1 MDKQQFNLSIQMAD
15 NNSLRIGAA
24 NRIVQLL
31 HKQRYNN
38 NENSAK
44 RWVWELCQN
53 AKDVCNSTG
62 KVKISIDYNRD
73 QGKVRF
79 RHNGKAFSMDN
90 IMSLINQ
97 SSSKDRND
105 GSERKSGKFG
115 TGFITTHLL
124 SEIVNISGILEVD
137 SEYSKFNISLDRRG
151 KDKDEIM
158 AAMEKAVNDLEK
170 CTPIDS
176 LNEDEYNTVFEYK
189 LDEYGMQSARA
200 GLENLRVSAPY
211 VLAMLPSIEEIAVE
225 NTGERF
231 RYKREIDCRLEKAT
245 VSEIEVEENGQ
256 LSYKYVLKVTQDKV
270 SILIAL
276 ECSEN
281 KKKIVPLLKHQS
293 KLFCDFPLIGTE
305 DFPFPVLISS
315 PDFNPTEPRDGVFLT
330 CRNRAGTDD
339 EIEVNRNIIETAYQ
353 LYQQLLEYV
362 AKEEW
367 DGIYNIT
374 KICPYGKK
382 DWYDEDWLEGIVKK
396 CKTAIL
402 HTPIVETDNGAA
414 KALRDDRDGAQIF
427 IVSDRGE
434 SVRERIWQLLH
445 CSIPDKIPKRGDL
458 HEWYHSLWPEYKG
471 FTFESLSNQVS
482 NYKNI
487 KTLEGQLCEVGWEE
501 WLNNYYDLIDENEKR
516 QEYAANQQLNILP
529 NQNGVF
535 CRVGKLCA
543 DVGVLEE
550 YKDILLNLGED
561 VKNRLLHLNIGCR
574 KWFQCEET
582 TNKQILE
589 RIERCL
595 IETDGEVKRE
605 VYLKIVYMY
614 NDSFRGIEE
623 QKQICDFAGRIL
635 KLGNRMQEAAEISEK
650 LLQEAMKYTVTSIA
664 DKISECSTVKGL
676 AEYLNISRAETV
688 EFLVGFIDF
697 VMKQDFDNLLNRETK
712 PILPSQ
718 NGVFSVKEKM
728 YIDDEIDET
737 LKEVACFAGYDIK
750 AELLMKEIDLKLPE
764 NRWKAN
770 KDIAPCIIKFVEDNR
785 TAKDLD
791 IRSVFNK
798 LLLWINENQGKAEK
812 IMPILCEN
820 KHYLYDDDDIAN
832 NLRQAETLTNIM
844 DKYEIKSSA
853 QLESIIQKN
862 VGSSSSGPTLL
873 KETVTQETLLQ
884 YGIDSEEAL
893 NKAFSDSDFANLFI
907 KESKHDLSTYE
918 YVRRILERA
927 QKNILEYLEG
937 QEEYDLSD
945 KQKIAD
951 TIYVVKKN
959 GKQIYI
965 LARPSDGGEIRIY
978 YRTET
983 DVLDYSMDWE
993 LWVEDGKRIPQKIT
1007 FGKVIKLTGLN
1018 RIPLNGR

>member
-62 KVKISIDYNRD
+62 KIKISIDYDRD
-73 QGKVRF
+73 QKKVRF

-124 SEIVNISGILEVD
+124 SEVVNISGILEVD
-137 SEYSKFNISLDRRG
+137 SEYSKFNISLDRSG

-158 AAMEKAVNDLEK
+158 AAMEKAVSDLEK

-176 LNEDEYNTVFEYK
+176 LNEDEYNTIFEYK
-189 LDEYGMQSARA
+189 LDEYGMQTARA
-200 GLENLRVSAPY
+200 GLESLRVSAPF
-211 VLAMLPSIEEIAVE
+211 VLAMLPSIKEITVE

-231 RYKREIDCRLEKAT
+231 RYKREIDCRLEKAA
-245 VSEIEVEENGQ
+245 VSEIEIEENEQ
-256 LSYKYVLKVTQDKV
+256 LSYKYILKVTQDKV
-270 SILIAL
+270 SIFIAL
-276 ECSEN
+276 ECFDS
-281 KKKIVPLLKHQS
+281 KKKIVPFLKHQS

-339 EIEVNRNIIETAYQ
+339 EIEVNRNMIETAYQ

-374 KICPYGKK
+374 KICPYSKK

-402 HTPIVETDNGAA
+402 HTPIVETANGAA
-414 KALRDDRDGAQIF
+414 KALRDDRDGEQVF
-427 IVSDRGE
+427 IVSDRAE
-434 SVRERIWQLLH
+434 SVRERIWHLLH
-445 CSIPDKIPKRGDL
+445 CSIPDKIPKREDL
-458 HEWYHSLWPEYKG
+458 HEWYHSLWSEYKG

-482 NYKNI
+482 DYKNTE
-487 KTLEGQLCEVGWEE
+487 TLEGQLCEVDWEE

-516 QEYAANQQLNILP
+516 QEYAVNQRLNILP

-543 DVGVLEE
+543 DAGVLEE
-550 YKDILLNLGED
+550 YKDILLSLGED
-561 VKNRLLHLNIGCR
+561 VKDGLLHLNIGCR

-589 RIERCL
+589 WIERRL
-595 IETDGEVKRE
+595 IVASGEVKRE

-623 QKQICDFAGRIL
+623 QKQICDYARRIL

-664 DKISECSTVKGL
+664 DKISECGTVDGL
-676 AEYLNISRAETV
+676 AEYLNIARAEAV
-688 EFLVGFIDF
+688 EFLAGLIDF
-697 VMKQDFDNLLNRETK
+697 VMKQDFDNLLNKETK
-712 PILPSQ
+712 PILPNQ

-750 AELLMKEIDLKLPE
+750 AELLMKEIYLKLPE

-798 LLLWINENQGKAEK
+798 LLLWINENQDKAEK
-812 IMPILCEN
+812 IMPVLYKN

-844 DKYEIKSSA
+844 DKYDIKSSA
-853 QLESIIQKN
+853 QLEAIIQKN
-862 VGSSSSGPTLL
+862 VGSLPSGSTPS
-873 KETVTQETLLQ
+873 KETVTQKILLQ

-907 KESKHDLSTYE
+907 RESKHDLSTYE
-918 YVRRILERA
+918 YVRQILERA

-951 TIYVVKKN
+951 TIFVVKKN

-965 LARPSDGGEIRIY
+965 LVRPSDGGEIRIY

-993 LWVEDGKRIPQKIT
+993 LWVEDGKSAPQKIT

>member
-1 MDKQQFNLSIQMAD
+1 M
-15 NNSLRIGAA
+15 
-24 NRIVQLL
+24 
-31 HKQRYNN
+31 
-38 NENSAK
+38 
-44 RWVWELCQN
+44 
-53 AKDVCNSTG
+53 
-62 KVKISIDYNRD
+62 
-73 QGKVRF
+73 
-79 RHNGKAFSMDN
+79 
-90 IMSLINQ
+90 
-97 SSSKDRND
+97 
-105 GSERKSGKFG
+105 
-115 TGFITTHLL
+115 
-124 SEIVNISGILEVD
+124 
-137 SEYSKFNISLDRRG
+137 
-151 KDKDEIM
+151 
-158 AAMEKAVNDLEK
+158 
-170 CTPIDS
+170 
-176 LNEDEYNTVFEYK
+176 
-189 LDEYGMQSARA
+189 
-200 GLENLRVSAPY
+200 
-211 VLAMLPSIEEIAVE
+211 
-225 NTGERF
+225 
-231 RYKREIDCRLEKAT
+231 
-245 VSEIEVEENGQ
+245 
-256 LSYKYVLKVTQDKV
+256 
-270 SILIAL
+270 
-276 ECSEN
+276 
-281 KKKIVPLLKHQS
+281 
-293 KLFCDFPLIGTE
+293 
-305 DFPFPVLISS
+305 
-315 PDFNPTEPRDGVFLT
+315 
-330 CRNRAGTDD
+330 
-339 EIEVNRNIIETAYQ
+339 
-353 LYQQLLEYV
+353 
-362 AKEEW
+362 
-367 DGIYNIT
+367 
-374 KICPYGKK
+374 
-382 DWYDEDWLEGIVKK
+382 
-396 CKTAIL
+396 
-402 HTPIVETDNGAA
+402 
-414 KALRDDRDGAQIF
+414 
-427 IVSDRGE
+427 
-434 SVRERIWQLLH
+434 
-445 CSIPDKIPKRGDL
+445 
-458 HEWYHSLWPEYKG
+458 
-471 FTFESLSNQVS
+471 
-482 NYKNI
+482 
-487 KTLEGQLCEVGWEE
+487 
-501 WLNNYYDLIDENEKR
+501 IDENEKR

-750 AELLMKEIDLKLPE
+750 AELLMKEIHLKLPE